1 MVTLPLSRGT
11 FKLGRVI
18 CMLMGVLGTG
28 FGVRA
33 DLIDD
38 TVTTLMA
45 KRHIPGLSV
54 AIVQDGAIVRVQ
66 AYGVI
71 DLESKQPAATSTLFQ
86 AGSVSKPVAA
96 LGALALVEAGK
107 ISLDTDVNGFLKTW
121 QVPENEFTEV
131 NKVTLRRLLSHSAGI
146 TVHGFPGY
154 AIDAQIPSLI
164 QVFNGEKP
172 ANTAAIRVDVAPGLK
187 WRYSGGGY
195 LVMQQMVLD
204 VTGQPFPEFMRKTI
218 LEPFGMLASTYEQPL
233 PAANAALAATG
244 YYNAKKAVPGRWH
257 VYPELTAA
265 GLWTTPSD
273 LARFVI
279 GIQDAW
285 TGHGAKVIS
294 QTTVQ
299 EMLTRQ
305 KGNWG
310 LGLQIT
316 GQGKTQFFSHGG
328 RNEGFDTN
336 LVGYFET
343 GQGAVIMI
351 NANDNSKTLTKIFEA
366 IAEVYHWPEY
376 PRTTPAKA
384 IEDKEPAVTAQIKK
398 IFEDA
403 QQGKCDVDL
412 YTPELGKLLG
422 QALAGDMQEQIKN
435 FGMLSLIELT
445 ERKDQGISRIYNYRL
460 VFAHDTIA
468 VHCAYNFD
476 GKIAGLFF
484 QPE

>member
-1 MVTLPLSRGT
+1 MLLLARGT
-11 FKLGRVI
+11 FKLGRSI
-18 CMLMGVLGTG
+18 CLLVGLLGTG
-28 FGVRA
+28 VLVRA

-38 TVTTLMA
+38 SVATLMA
-45 KRHIPGLSV
+45 KRHIPGLSL
-54 AIVQDGAIVRVQ
+54 AIVQDGKIVRTQ
-66 AYGVI
+66 TYGVM
-71 DLESKQPAATSTLFQ
+71 DLESKQPVTTGTLFQ

-96 LGALALVEAGK
+96 LGALALIEAGK
-107 ISLDTDVNGFLKTW
+107 ISLDADVNGVLKTW
-121 QVPENEFTEV
+121 QVPENKFTEE

-154 AIDAQIPSLI
+154 AVDAPMPSLV
-164 QVFNGEKP
+164 QVLKGEKP
-172 ANTAAIRVDVAPGLK
+172 TNTAAILVDEAPGLK

-195 LVMQQMVLD
+195 LVMQQVVLD
-204 VTGQPFPEFMRKTI
+204 VTGQPFPEFMRKTV

-233 PAANAALAATG
+233 PSANAALAATG
-244 YYNAKKAVPGRWH
+244 YYNAKEAVPGHWH

-265 GLWTTPSD
+265 GLWTTPTD

-285 TGHGAKVIS
+285 AGHGAKVIS
-294 QTTVQ
+294 QTTAR

-305 KGNWG
+305 KANWG
-310 LGLQIT
+310 LGLQIS
-316 GQGKTQFFSHGG
+316 GEGKTQFFGHGG

-351 NANDNSKTLTKIFEA
+351 NANDNSKTLAKIFEA
-366 IAEVYHWPEY
+366 ISEVYHWPEY
-376 PRTTPAKA
+376 PRTKPAKA
-384 IEDKEPAVTAQIKK
+384 IEDKEPPVTAQIKK

-412 YTPELGKLLG
+412 YTPELGKLIA
-422 QALAGDMQEQIKN
+422 QALAGDTQEEIKN
-435 FGMLSLIELT
+435 FGTLSSIELT
-445 ERKDQGISRIYNYRL
+445 EHKDQGTSRIYNYRL
-460 VFAHDTIA
+460 IFEHDTIE
-468 VHCAYNFD
+468 VHCAYNFE

>member
-1 MVTLPLSRGT
+1 MLLLARGT
-11 FKLGRVI
+11 FKLGRSI
-18 CMLMGVLGTG
+18 CLLVGLLGTG
-28 FGVRA
+28 VLVRA

-38 TVTTLMA
+38 SVATLMA
-45 KRHIPGLSV
+45 KRHIPGLSL
-54 AIVQDGAIVRVQ
+54 AIVQDGKIVRTQ
-66 AYGVI
+66 TYGVM
-71 DLESKQPAATSTLFQ
+71 DLESKQPVTTGTLFQ

-107 ISLDTDVNGFLKTW
+107 ISLDADVNGVLKTW
-121 QVPENEFTEV
+121 QVPENKFTEE

-154 AIDAQIPSLI
+154 AVDAPMPSLV
-164 QVFNGEKP
+164 QVLKGEKP
-172 ANTAAIRVDVAPGLK
+172 TNTAAILVDESPGLK

-195 LVMQQMVLD
+195 LVMQQEVLD
-204 VTGQPFPEFMRKTI
+204 VTGQPFPEFMRKTV

-233 PAANAALAATG
+233 PSANAALAATG
-244 YYNAKKAVPGRWH
+244 YYNAKEAVPGHWH

-279 GIQDAW
+279 GIQNTWA
-285 TGHGAKVIS
+285 GRGPKVIS
-294 QTTVQ
+294 QTLAR

-305 KGNWG
+305 KANWG
-310 LGLQIT
+310 LGLAIS
-316 GQGKTQFFSHGG
+316 GEGKTQFFSHGG

-351 NANDNSKTLTKIFEA
+351 NANDNSKTLAKIFEA
-366 IAEVYHWPEY
+366 VAEVYHWPEY
-376 PRTTPAKA
+376 ARAIPAKA
-384 IEDKEPAVTAQIKK
+384 IEDKEPTVTAQIKK

-403 QQGKCDVDL
+403 QQGKCDVNL
-412 YTPELGKLLG
+412 YTPELGKLIV
-422 QALAGDMQEQIKN
+422 QALAGDMHDEIKN
-435 FGMLSLIELT
+435 FGTLSSIELT
-445 ERKDQGISRIYNYRL
+445 ERRDQDTSRIYGYRL
-460 VFAHDTIA
+460 VFEHDTVE
-468 VHCAYNFD
+468 VHCAFNFE